1 MVNKPEELKEKVL
14 AALGAVRDPS
24 TGMQITD
31 LPLLD
36 NLEVDEKGV
45 IIITLTPSSNVCPL
59 IFKLGDDM
67 KRAAQKA
74 APGLPI
80 RFIINNHRLKDEVE
94 ECLSDN

>member
-1 MVNKPEELKEKVL
+1 MANEQEQLKEKLL

-24 TGMQITD
+24 TGMKVTD

-36 NLEVDEKGV
+36 KLKVDEKS

-67 KRAAQKA
+67 KRAAKQV
-74 APGLPI
+74 APDLPI
-80 RFIINNHRLKDEVE
+80 RFIINNHRRKHEVE
-94 ECLSDN
+94 ECL

>member
-1 MVNKPEELKEKVL
+1 MINEPEKLKEKIL
-14 AALGAVRDPS
+14 TALGAVRDPS
-24 TGMQITD
+24 TGMQVTD

-36 NLEVDEKGV
+36 KLEIDEKG

-74 APGLPI
+74 APNLPI
-80 RFIINNHRLKDEVE
+80 RFIINNHQLKHKVE

>member
-1 MVNKPEELKEKVL
+1 MINEQEELKGKVL

-24 TGMQITD
+24 TGMQVTD

-36 NLEVDEKGV
+36 KLEIDEKG

-74 APGLPI
+74 VPGLPI
-80 RFIINNHRLKDEVE
+80 RFIINNHRLKHEVE
-94 ECLSDN
+94 ECLSDS

>member
-1 MVNKPEELKEKVL
+1 MLKEKVM

-36 NLEVDEKGV
+36 KLEIGENG
-45 IIITLTPSSNVCPL
+45 IIITLTPSSSVCPL

-67 KRAAQKA
+67 KQAVKRVVPDQS
-74 APGLPI
+74 I
-80 RFIINNHRLKDEVE
+80 RFVINNHRLKKEVE
-94 ECLSDN
+94 ESLSDF

>member
-1 MVNKPEELKEKVL
+1 MASEQEELQEKIL
-14 AALGAVRDPS
+14 AALGVVRDPS
-24 TGMQITD
+24 TGMQVTD

-36 NLEVDEKGV
+36 KLEIDKKG

-74 APGLPI
+74 APDLPI
-80 RFIINNHRLKDEVE
+80 RFIINNHRLKHEVE
-94 ECLSDN
+94 ECLSDS

>member
-1 MVNKPEELKEKVL
+1 MTKEQKKLRERVL
-14 AALGAVRDPS
+14 AALGTIRDPS
-24 TGMQITD
+24 TGMQVLD

-36 NLEVDEKGV
+36 NLEIDESG

-67 KRAAQKA
+67 KRAAQSA

-80 RFIINNHRLKDEVE
+80 RFTINNHRQKSEIE
-94 ECLSDN
+94 EILSDH

>member
-1 MVNKPEELKEKVL
+1 MINKPEKLKEKIL

-24 TGMQITD
+24 TGMRVTD

-36 NLEVDEKGV
+36 KLEIDEKG

-74 APGLPI
+74 APDLPI
-80 RFIINNHRLKDEVE
+80 RFIINNHRLKHEVE
-94 ECLSDN
+94 ESLSDY

>member
-1 MVNKPEELKEKVL
+1 MINEPEKLKEKILVD
-14 AALGAVRDPS
+14 LGVVRDPS
-24 TGMQITD
+24 TGMQVTD

-36 NLEVDEKGV
+36 KLEIDEKG

-74 APGLPI
+74 AADLPI
-80 RFIINNHRLKDEVE
+80 RFIINNHRLKHEVE
-94 ECLSDN
+94 ESLSDY

>member
-1 MVNKPEELKEKVL
+1 MINEQEELKGKVL

-24 TGMQITD
+24 TGMQVTN

-36 NLEVDEKGV
+36 KLEIDEKG

-80 RFIINNHRLKDEVE
+80 RFIINNHRLKREVE
-94 ECLSDN
+94 ECLSDS

>member
-1 MVNKPEELKEKVL
+1 MTNEQEKLKEKVL

-24 TGMQITD
+24 TGMQVTD

-36 NLEVDEKGV
+36 ELEIDEKG

-67 KRAAQKA
+67 KRAAKQA
-74 APGLPI
+74 APDLPI
-80 RFIINNHRLKDEVE
+80 RFIINNHRLKHEVE